1 MALKV
6 MLISILVFIVLFI
19 ILRATYK
26 TLSIEDQ
33 IRTHLN
39 NPPKQMLILGLLLVI
54 SFAET
59 ILSVFVWIV
68 TL

>member
-26 TLSIEDQ
+26 TLSFQDQ
-33 IRTHLN
+33 IRIHLN
-39 NPPKQMLILGLLLVI
+39 NPPKQMLVLGFLLAI
-54 SFAET
+54 SFFET